1 MSTSETLLA
10 IQSWQEIKADFSV
23 NWLIYLSMP
32 FVAAFVGWSTKIV
45 ALEMLYRPQEFKG
58 IGPFGWQGIVP
69 RRAGKVGSKTIELL
83 TQNLLKPE
91 ELLQKVDAKEAVE
104 ALREPLT
111 EAVDEISRDLA
122 EQIRPGLWDSLP
134 EAARVAIKSRIHA
147 ETPRVVESLLREMQ
161 SDLPRFVDVQ
171 FLAITTLVRNKD
183 KLNKLMRGLG
193 DNAMAFVRRSGIY
206 FGLAIGVVQMVAWA
220 LFQNPWIMPAFG
232 FGVGFISDYIA
243 LNMLFRPIH
252 PIKFLG
258 FIPFQGLLHAQRDT
272 ITRDYARILSE
283 DLFSAEILFDGV
295 LRGPGAD
302 KLFALVAKEVDAA
315 IDAQT
320 GVAKPLVQF
329 AVGTERYNAV
339 KNNLVHMVLEK
350 LPTALHEAQD
360 YAMNALDLEH
370 TIIDKM
376 GQLSNEEYESILRP
390 VFKDDEPTMIAVGA
404 VLGGVVGEIQVQLIE
419 HFGNEPPHVALSDL
433 TRLLLRQ

>member
-1 MSTSETLLA
+1 MTTSETLLA
-10 IQSWQEIKADFSV
+10 IQSWNEIKADFSV

-134 EAARVAIKSRIHA
+134 ETARAAIKSRVHA

-252 PIKFLG
+252 PTKYLG

-320 GVAKPLVQF
+320 GVAKPLVKF

-350 LPTALHEAQD
+350 LPTTLHEAQD
-360 YAMNALDLEH
+360 YAMNALDLEQ

-376 GQLSNEEYESILRP
+376 SQLSNEEYESILRP

-404 VLGGVVGEIQVQLIE
+404 ILGGVVGEIQVQLIE
-419 HFGNEPPHVALSDL
+419 HFGNEPPHVALADL
-433 TRLLLRQ
+433 TRIVLRQ

>member
-1 MSTSETLLA
+1 MSSETILA
-10 IQSWQEIKADFSV
+10 IQTWQQIKADFSV

-45 ALEMLYRPQEFKG
+45 ALEMLYRPLEFKG

-91 ELLQKVDAKEAVE
+91 EMLEKVDAAEAVE
-104 ALREPLT
+104 ALREPLIR
-111 EAVDEISRDLA
+111 AADEISRDIA

-134 EAARVAIKSRIHA
+134 EAGRKAIQSRINTTIPQVI
-147 ETPRVVESLLREMQ
+147 ENMLNEMRA
-161 SDLPRFVDVQ
+161 DLPRYIDVQ
-171 FLAITTLVRNKD
+171 YLAITTLVKNKD

-193 DNAMAFVRRSGIY
+193 DDAMAFVRRSGIY
-206 FGLAIGVVQMVAWA
+206 FGLVIGLVQMVAWA

-243 LNMLFRPIH
+243 LNMLFRPVKPTKI
-252 PIKFLG
+252 LG
-258 FIPFQGLLHAQRDT
+258 FIPFQGLLHAQRET
-272 ITRDYARILSE
+272 VTADYARILSE
-283 DLFSAEILFDGV
+283 DLFSPEILFDGV
-295 LRGPGAD
+295 LRGPGSD
-302 KLFALVAKEVDAA
+302 KVFSLIAKEVDAA

-320 GVAKPLVQF
+320 GIATPLVKF
-329 AVGTERYNAV
+329 AVGTERYNAL
-339 KNNLVHMVLEK
+339 KNTLVEMVLQR
-350 LPTALHEAQD
+350 LPDTLQYAQD
-360 YAMNALDLEH
+360 YAVGAMDLEG

-419 HFGNEPPHVALSDL
+419 NFGNEPPHTALSEL
-433 TRLLLRQ
+433 TRIILRQ

>member
-1 MSTSETLLA
+1 MSTGETLLA
-10 IQSWQEIKADFSV
+10 IQSWNEIKADFSV

-134 EAARVAIKSRIHA
+134 EAARAAIKSRVHA

-252 PIKFLG
+252 PTKYLG

-320 GVAKPLVQF
+320 GMAKPLVQF

-339 KNNLVHMVLEK
+339 KNSLVHMVLEK
-350 LPTALHEAQD
+350 LPTTLHEAQD
-360 YAMNALDLEH
+360 YAMNALDLEQ

-376 GQLSNEEYESILRP
+376 SQLSNEEYESILRP

-404 VLGGVVGEIQVQLIE
+404 ILGGVVGEIQVQLIE

-433 TRLLLRQ
+433 TRIVLRQ